1 LNLLPHPLRAR
12 LRSIRLLVPLRRR
25 DYALLTAGAVVSLL
39 GDGFFGVALAWQVY
53 EISNVPT
60 ALSIVGAAWT
70 APLVFF
76 ILLGGVFSDRYDRR
90 LMMIGADLVRAL
102 AIGLIG
108 LLSLLGVLQLWQV
121 IALIAFVGLGDAFF
135 QPASTAM
142 VPALLPDEELGQAN
156 ALQGFLRPMMIR
168 LVGPATGGFVVA
180 LAGAGSAFV
189 IDALTFIASAVAIG
203 AISTRPSTAAVSHG
217 VRQTLTEIG
226 EGLDFVRRNPW
237 CWATLVAAMFSLLLF
252 IGPVQVLLPFLVKNQ
267 LGLGADSLGF
277 IYAAGGIGSIMAAL
291 LIGQFGIPRL
301 KVTVMY
307 AAWTAGVALL
317 AGYGLMTAIWQAVL
331 IGFVWQALFQVG
343 GIIWVT
349 MLQTLV
355 PRRLL
360 GRVASLDWLMSA
372 GLVPVSYALTGP
384 VAAGLGVSATM
395 VWGGLVGA
403 FFMGVL
409 LFVPGVRDPERAP
422 RQPQAEPQEAAA

>member
-1 LNLLPHPLRAR
+1 LNVLPRPLRAR
-12 LRSIRLLVPLRRR
+12 LQLVRLLVPLRRR

-70 APLVFF
+70 APLVIF

-90 LMMIGADLVRAL
+90 WMMIGADLVRAL

-108 LLSLLGVLQLWQV
+108 LLSVLGVLELWHV

-135 QPASTAM
+135 NPASTAI
-142 VPALLPDEELGQAN
+142 VPTLLPDEELAQAN

-180 LAGAGSAFV
+180 VAGAGSAFL
-189 IDALTFIASAVAIG
+189 IDALTFTISAVAIG
-203 AISTRPSTAAVSHG
+203 AIATRPAFTAVSHG
-217 VRQTLTEIG
+217 VRQTLTEMG
-226 EGLDFVRRNPW
+226 EGFAFVRRSPW

-252 IGPVQVLLPFLVKNQ
+252 IGPVQVLLPFVVKNQ
-267 LGLGADSLGF
+267 LGLGADSLGL
-277 IYAAGGIGSIMAAL
+277 IYAAGGIGSVIAAL
-291 LIGQFGIPRL
+291 MLGQFGLPRL
-301 KVTVMY
+301 KITVMY
-307 AAWTAGVALL
+307 AFWTGGVLLL
-317 AGYGLMTAIWQAVL
+317 AGYGLMTTLWQALL
-331 IGFVWQALFQVG
+331 IGFLWQALFTAG

-349 MLQTLV
+349 LLQTLV
-355 PRRLL
+355 PRGLL
-360 GRVASLDWLMSA
+360 GRVTSLDWLMSA
-372 GLVPVSYALTGP
+372 GLVPISYALTGP

-395 VWGGLVGA
+395 IWGGLVGA
-403 FFMGVL
+403 FCMGVL
-409 LFVPGVRDPERAP
+409 LFVPGVRDPERIP
-422 RQPQAEPQEAAA
+422 REAQPTPQEARG